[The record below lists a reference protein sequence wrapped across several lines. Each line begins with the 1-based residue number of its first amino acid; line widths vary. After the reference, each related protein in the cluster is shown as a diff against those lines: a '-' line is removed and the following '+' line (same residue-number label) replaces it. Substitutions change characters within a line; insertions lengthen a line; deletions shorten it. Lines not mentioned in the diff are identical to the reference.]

1 MFYSMRRT
9 LSVLAVGGLLCAP
22 AALMTGCFGSDDGK
36 SDSSSAVSSLLS
48 GNTVESKGEA
58 LSPYLD
64 ATNNYNHNIVTFDY
78 AISPSLNNLRN
89 GGHDTYIALPNL
101 SQLKKD
107 LDEARANPKTAGVF
121 KDIDADA
128 DEVLALLKDL
138 APLADKMEAY
148 YSSKGYMADNYA
160 AAAQMTAQ
168 YLPLY
173 DKFDAAYDKFDA
185 TVTEHF
191 KELRVAQLE
200 EMRKD
205 GRVNAANYLEL
216 TIKTRELVDMLDKE
230 NVDKAAAE
238 AKIAEMNDLS
248 AKLTDVPALGS
259 YKSNLN
265 RFIGTVRSYLAGQ
278 ADGNDVIDDF
288 NDTVS
293 STGHLDLA
301 DLDPKKK

>member
-1 MFYSMRRT
+1 M
-9 LSVLAVGGLLCAP
+9 
-22 AALMTGCFGSDDGK
+22 
-36 SDSSSAVSSLLS
+36 
-48 GNTVESKGEA
+48 
-58 LSPYLD
+58 
-64 ATNNYNHNIVTFDY
+64 
-78 AISPSLNNLRN
+78 
-89 GGHDTYIALPNL
+89 
-101 SQLKKD
+101 
-107 LDEARANPKTAGVF
+107 
-121 KDIDADA
+121 
-128 DEVLALLKDL
+128 
-138 APLADKMEAY
+138 
-148 YSSKGYMADNYA
+148 
-160 AAAQMTAQ
+160 AAQF
-168 YLPLY
+168 LPLY
-173 DKFDAAYDKFDA
+173 DQFDAAYDKFDA
-185 TVTEHF
+185 TVTKHF

-230 NVDKAAAE
+230 NVDKGAAE

-248 AKLTDVPALGS
+248 AKLTDVPALSS

-301 DLDPKKK
+301 DLDPNKK